1 MSTPTDAN
9 FQDYKRAEKKA
20 LELLAAMKAVSPKK
34 TDIELA
40 LLVAIFELHKGL
52 IPAETIGAIVQGHLK
67 TLLPFYAAKVPPPAG
82 N

>member
-67 TLLPFYAAKVPPPAG
+67 TLLPYYAAKAPSAG
-82 N
+82 